1 MNVPTSF
8 AKKLFYFIVSVGCVF
23 LLPGF
28 LYAGPADISQLIS
41 NGGYA
46 FTTKTGVVQF
56 RGNELF
62 VPASTLKILTCLA
75 ALETLGNNY
84 RFETRFFLDQNNN
97 LYIQGFGDP
106 FLTSETVLDIG
117 VELRKRGVKN
127 LSSIYLDD
135 SNFHLLTP
143 TPGSQNSS
151 NPYDAPNGALAVNFN
166 ALPFTL
172 SGTNH
177 VSSGEDQTP
186 FIPLMRKIANNFS
199 PGSYRVNVSAFADNN
214 TSLPLR
220 YAGELFVAQF
230 KRNNISSNG
239 LFLRRKTPPDI
250 RPIYI
255 HYSSKTLEEIV
266 RACLKYS
273 NNFIANQLFLVCGAA
288 TFQFPATWEK
298 SRRFINNYLTS
309 TLQLTSS
316 EIRMVEGS
324 GLSRQNSI
332 TPLAFLQILERFKP
346 HANLLSKKDDIVLKS
361 GTLSDVFCFA
371 GYLHEKTLRPFI
383 ILLNQPENTRE
394 EILQLFH
401 STYPR

>member
-1 MNVPTSF
+1 MNVTTSF
-8 AKKLFYFIVSVGCVF
+8 VKKFVYFVVSMGCVF

-28 LYAGPADISQLIS
+28 LYARPADISQLIS

-84 RFETRFFLDQNNN
+84 RFETRFFLDKKNN

-172 SGTNH
+172 SEENR

-186 FIPLMRKIANNFS
+186 FIPLMREIANNFS
-199 PGSYRVNVSAFADNN
+199 PGSYRVNVSAFDDNN

-220 YAGELFVAQF
+220 YAGELFTAQF
-230 KRNNISSNG
+230 KRNNISTNG
-239 LFLRRKTPPDI
+239 LFLQKKTPPDV

-255 HYSSKTLEEIV
+255 HYSSKTLEEII

-273 NNFIANQLFLVCGAA
+273 NNFIANQLFLACGAA

-298 SRRFINNYLTS
+298 SRRFMNHYLTS
-309 TLQLTSS
+309 TLKLTSS
-316 EIRMVEGS
+316 QICMVEGS

-346 HANLLSKKDDIVLKS
+346 HANLLSKKDDRVLKS
-361 GTLSDVFCFA
+361 GTLSNVFSFA
-371 GYLHEKTLRPFI
+371 GYLHEKTLKPFV

-394 EILQLFH
+394 DILQLFH
-401 STYPR
+401 ATLPR